1 MRIQEDIK
9 PLKFMKTQ
17 AAELLRTVTETR
29 RPVVITENGEPK
41 GVLLDV
47 ASYQSLKDTTL
58 MLKLIGLSEEEERA
72 GKAIPQDE
80 VFAEARQRL
89 AAR

>member
-9 PLKFMKTQ
+9 PVSFMRAQ
-17 AAELLRTVTETR
+17 AAELLRTVSETR
-29 RPVVITENGEPK
+29 RPVVITQDGEPK

-47 ASYQSLKDTTL
+47 ASYQSLKDRAL

-72 GKAIPQDE
+72 GQTVPQDE
-80 VFAEARQRL
+80 VFAEARRRL

>member
-9 PLKFMKTQ
+9 PVKVMRTQ
-17 AAELLRTVTETR
+17 ATELLRTVSETR

-47 ASYQSLKDTTL
+47 ASYQSLIDTSL
-58 MLKLIGLSEEEERA
+58 MLKLIGLSEEEEQA
-72 GKAIPQDE
+72 GKTVPQDE
-80 VFAEARQRL
+80 VFAEARR
-89 AAR
+89 RFSTR

>member
-1 MRIQEDIK
+1 MRIQEDIRPVK
-9 PLKFMKTQ
+9 VMRTQ
-17 AAELLRTVTETR
+17 ATELLRTVSETR
-29 RPVVITENGEPK
+29 RPVVITQNGEPK

-47 ASYQSLKDTTL
+47 ASYQALRDTAL

-72 GKAIPQDE
+72 GTVPQDE
-80 VFAEARQRL
+80 VFAEARRRL

>member
-1 MRIQEDIK
+1 MRIQEDIR
-9 PLKFMKTQ
+9 PVKFMRTQ
-17 AAELLRTVTETR
+17 ATELLRTVSETR
-29 RPVVITENGEPK
+29 RPVVITQNGEPK

-47 ASYQSLKDTTL
+47 ASYQSLKDTAM

-72 GKAIPQDE
+72 GQTVPQDE
-80 VFAEARQRL
+80 VFAEARRRI

>member
-9 PLKFMKTQ
+9 PVTFMKDKAT
-17 AAELLRTVTETR
+17 ELLRTVSETR
-29 RPVVITENGEPK
+29 RPVVITQNGEPK

-58 MLKLIGLSEEEERA
+58 MLKLIGLSEDEERA
-72 GKAIPQDE
+72 GQTVPQDE
-80 VFAEARQRL
+80 VFAEARKRL
-89 AAR
+89 AMQ

>member
-9 PLKFMKTQ
+9 PVTFMKTQ
-17 AAELLRTVTETR
+17 AAELLRTVSETR
-29 RPVVITENGEPK
+29 RPVVITEDGEPM

-47 ASYQSLKDTTL
+47 ASYQSLKDTSL
-58 MLKLIGLSEEEERA
+58 MLKLIGLSEDEERA
-72 GKAIPQDE
+72 GKTMPQDE

-89 AAR
+89 ASR

>member
-9 PLKFMKTQ
+9 PVTFMKSQ
-17 AAELLRTVTETR
+17 AAELLRTVGETR
-29 RPVVITENGEPK
+29 RPVVITDNGEPK

-47 ASYQSLKDTTL
+47 ASYQALKDTTL

-72 GKAIPQDE
+72 GQTVAQDE
-80 VFAEARQRL
+80 VFAGARRRL
-89 AAR
+89 ATR